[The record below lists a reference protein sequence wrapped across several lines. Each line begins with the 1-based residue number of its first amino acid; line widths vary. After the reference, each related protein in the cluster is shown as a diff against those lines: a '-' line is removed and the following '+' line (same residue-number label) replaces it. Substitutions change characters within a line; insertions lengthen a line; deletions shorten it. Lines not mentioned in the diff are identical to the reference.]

1 MRDATL
7 ERILAARA
15 AREPLAVATRL
26 GDGAQGTVTPNGA
39 DAEVPE
45 AVAREARTLL
55 ARDRSATVGEGE
67 GTWFVQAHAPPLRI
81 AVVGAVHIA
90 QPLVR
95 MAAMVGFE
103 AAVIDP
109 RSAFATGARFPG
121 VRIVDAWPDEALEA
135 MAPDSRTA
143 VVTLTH
149 DPKLDDAALG
159 AALRTP
165 AFYIGSLGS
174 AKTHGARLRRL
185 RRAGFGDDDLD
196 RIRGPVGLP
205 IGARAPAEIALAV
218 MAEVV
223 AARRGAS

>member
-7 ERILAARA
+7 ARVLEARA
-15 AREPLAVATRL
+15 ARRPLAVATRL
-26 GDGAQGTVTPNGA
+26 GDGAQGTVTPDGA
-39 DAEVPE
+39 GAEVPE
-45 AVAREARTLL
+45 AVAREARALL
-55 ARDRSATVGEGE
+55 AADRSAVVEEAGDA
-67 GTWFVQAHAPPLRI
+67 WFVQAHAPPLRM

-95 MAAMVGFE
+95 MAALVGYE
-103 AAVIDP
+103 ATVIDP
-109 RSAFATGARFPG
+109 RSAFATEARFPG
-121 VRIVDAWPDEALEA
+121 VRIVGAWPDEALEA
-135 MAPDSRTA
+135 MAPDARTA

-159 AALRTP
+159 AALRSP

-185 RRAGFGDDDLD
+185 RRAGFGDDDLA
-196 RIRGPVGLP
+196 RIHGPVGLP

-218 MAEVV
+218 MAQVV
-223 AARRGAS
+223 GARARGA

>member
-7 ERILAARA
+7 ARVLEARA
-15 AREPLAVATRL
+15 ARRPLAVATRL
-26 GDGAQGTVTPNGA
+26 RDGAQGTVTPDGT
-39 DAEVPE
+39 DGDVPE
-45 AVAREARTLL
+45 GVAREARALL
-55 ARDRSATVGEGE
+55 SAARSAAVGEGDDR
-67 GTWFVQAHAPPLRI
+67 WFVQAHAPPLRM

-95 MAAMVGFE
+95 MAALTGFE
-103 AAVIDP
+103 ATVIDP

-135 MAPDSRTA
+135 MAPDARTA

-174 AKTHGARLRRL
+174 AKTHGARLGRL
-185 RRAGFGDDDLD
+185 RRAGFSDDDLA

-205 IGARAPAEIALAV
+205 IGARTPAEIALAV

-223 AARRGAS
+223 GAHRGGD